1 MTVKEK
7 LEEALAAKD
16 NNIKS
21 FVWKGEREEV
31 NGERIQPEYRLVD
44 CTEEQLR
51 KFYQHCKSMLYN
63 TDKTHPG
70 RYVLLDIIKEQ
81 RDKCNTELYLRYLE
95 KETEDRKRYPRFLY
109 RNDLSKVIE
118 ANKEQL
124 TKDKLKEYPISTL
137 TMVFH

>member
-63 TDKTHPG
+63 T
-70 RYVLLDIIKEQ
+70 
-81 RDKCNTELYLRYLE
+81 ELYLRYLE
-95 KETEDRKRYPRFLY
+95 KET
-109 RNDLSKVIE
+109 
-118 ANKEQL
+118 
-124 TKDKLKEYPISTL
+124 
-137 TMVFH
+137 